1 MNFLNG
7 LLTPF
12 HARRH
17 ARAGV
22 DGKDRYITKTIGLPP
37 ADVVKPS
44 YEYRFAVQQ
53 AADVGRL
60 EELREDLRRAQ
71 DLQAI
76 VGTPGPYTAGLVVVW
91 GLEAAS
97 SFLIMRAL
105 GIPSELRPL
114 PALALTLAM
123 IKLTKAT
130 VAATSTPRI
139 PHAPSVPPSVDDDS
153 GLPPLA
159 PASAPIQWRRYLLM
173 GAYGCLVAAVAAAR
187 VTGSDADDVPAL
199 LALVEAIIVV
209 GISAGPAFAAVWL
222 EEKRAPAVEL
232 ARRITLIRR
241 RLRGE
246 ERRIQAADR
255 FLRRVD
261 RDQVRWTQDNA
272 ALRAAF
278 STEHELTIAEVR
290 RDADDA
296 IDVTDDTNA
305 STER

>member
-1 MNFLNG
+1 MNFLSS

-22 DGKDRYITKTIGLPP
+22 DGKDRYITKTIGLAPRE
-37 ADVVKPS
+37 VEGQS
-44 YEYRFAVQQ
+44 YAYRTAVQG
-53 AADVGRL
+53 AADIGRL
-60 EELREDLRRAQ
+60 EELRDDLRRAQ
-71 DLQAI
+71 DLQAV

-105 GIPSELRPL
+105 GIPAELRVF
-114 PALALTLAM
+114 PAIGLTLAM

-130 VAATSTPRI
+130 VAANATPR
-139 PHAPSVPPSVDDDS
+139 PPPAPSAPSAPSSDDNS
-153 GLPPLA
+153 ELPPPA
-159 PASAPIQWRRYLLM
+159 PAPIQWRRYLLM
-173 GAYGCLVAAVAAAR
+173 GAYGCLIAAVAAAR
-187 VTGSDADDVPAL
+187 VTGSDADDVPPL

-222 EEKRAPAVEL
+222 EEKRAPAIEL

-241 RLRGE
+241 RIRSE
-246 ERRIQAADR
+246 ERRIKAADR

-296 IDVTDDTNA
+296 IDVADDTNA
-305 STER
+305 SIDR